1 MARPGGS
8 YRGAR
13 RNAARTVCRHLR
25 EQTAHQAVSFNAAG
39 EPLEM
44 RRVTLRDVWA
54 KNKTATA
61 KG

>member
-1 MARPGGS
+1 
-8 YRGAR
+8 
-13 RNAARTVCRHLR
+13 LR